1 MSAAGSS
8 AGVRHW
14 WGDRLLALLDDAG
27 PGAARAVQRGQALA
41 RRGVVE
47 GLTVRTGRITG
58 TVMEDRAAPNE
69 VTIAW
74 PTTDDDGWQVA
85 SDALGRQLRPIAALL
100 EGGLRPWLVDEL
112 AEAGVVLLP
121 GVDELRP
128 RCSCGTP
135 TPWCRHAAAV
145 HTVAATR
152 IDRDPMLL
160 LELRGRTRDQLLA
173 AVRGPATVSSVP
185 EEPAAP
191 PDPGDLDAI
200 ELHPSPV
207 RHPEHLLHQLGPPP
221 GVEDPTELEDLV
233 SRAAATAWQLA
244 AGDGAEA
251 ADEAALL
258 TEVRAQRV
266 ATVTSLSA
274 VLGWSPEA
282 VARGLEALFRRGE
295 VLRTGAG
302 DRTRFRASS
311 G

>member
-1 MSAAGSS
+1 VSGAG
-8 AGVRHW
+8 APVGIRHW
-14 WGDRLLALLDDAG
+14 WGDRLLALLDDTG

-41 RRGVVE
+41 RRGAVE
-47 GLTVRTGRITG
+47 EVTIRTGRITG
-58 TVMEDRAAPNE
+58 TVVEDRAAVSE

-74 PTTDDDGWQVA
+74 PTTDDAGWRAA
-85 SDALGRQLRPIAALL
+85 SDALGRRLRPIAALL

-112 AEAGVVLLP
+112 AEAGVTLLP
-121 GVDELRP
+121 GVGELGP
-128 RCSCGTP
+128 RCSCGAP
-135 TPWCRHAAAV
+135 SPWCRHAAAL

-173 AVRGPATVSSVP
+173 AVRGPAAVSMVP
-185 EEPAAP
+185 EEPVVP

-200 ELHPSPV
+200 ELRPSPV

-221 GVEDPTELEDLV
+221 GVDDPTELEELV
-233 SRAAATAWQLA
+233 GRAAATAWQLA

-251 ADEAALL
+251 ADETALL

-266 ATVTSLSA
+266 ATVASLAA
-274 VLGWSPEA
+274 VLGWTPQA

-302 DRTRFRASS
+302 DRTRYRASS